1 MEVFLGDGKQ
11 LPSLTFFLQCSF
23 ASFMPKEKSEKRP
36 FSVCFLPSPPHWSQ
50 FYWRGITSE
59 GQKQE
64 KSWHTFEEHRNVL
77 RRRK

>member
-1 MEVFLGDGKQ
+1 
-11 LPSLTFFLQCSF
+11 
-23 ASFMPKEKSEKRP
+23 MPKEKSEKRP
-36 FSVCFLPSPPHWSQ
+36 FFSLFSAISPHWRQ

-77 RRRK
+77 MRRK